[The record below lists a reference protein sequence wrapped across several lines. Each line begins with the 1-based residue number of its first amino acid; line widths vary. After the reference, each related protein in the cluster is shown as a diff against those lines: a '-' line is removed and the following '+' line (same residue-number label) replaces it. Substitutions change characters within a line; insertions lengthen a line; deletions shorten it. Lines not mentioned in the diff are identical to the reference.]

1 MSWLLRYRI
10 QLYIR
15 NSIWFVPALSIV
27 AGLVAVALLT
37 RYERVEGLEM
47 NVSRETARSIV
58 GTVAASMFSLVVLV
72 SSAVLV
78 AVQLASAQLTPRII
92 AMIYR
97 NPMRKFVLAA
107 FVFTFTFSVGLLVR
121 LESGVPLLTSYI
133 AAYGFLFNL
142 ALFLYFIDSMGKTLR
157 PSSALRAVALMERDV
172 IRTVYQ
178 RRLDEH
184 MSGPPTPVKNLG
196 TKPGRIVLNTVDGV
210 LLAFDMKG
218 LVSLAEQSNCLIE
231 LIPQVGDFVAAG
243 EPLFCIFQGG
253 EFMADDRLRNSV
265 AFGAERTVEQDPLF
279 AFRIMVDIASK
290 ALSPA
295 VNDPTTAVLAIDQI
309 HHLLRDV
316 GSRYLAQGWE
326 TDSTGQLRL
335 VYRTPSWD
343 SSVHL
348 AITEV
353 RQYGRDSMQV
363 MRRLR
368 AMLEN
373 LIETLPDLRRPL
385 LYRELNMLEGA
396 SKRAFP
402 EPEDQTF
409 AEIGDRQGIGGSR
422 VDLRTGEPYQSDGVS
437 PIPSGGSGAA

>member
-1 MSWLLRYRI
+1 MGWLLRYRI
-10 QLYIR
+10 KLYIR
-15 NSIWFVPALSIV
+15 NSIWFFPALSIV
-27 AGLVAVALLT
+27 AGLVTVALLT
-37 RYERVEGLEM
+37 RYERAQGWEM
-47 NVSRETARSIV
+47 KVSRETARAIM

-72 SSAVLV
+72 SSAILV

-97 NPMRKFVLAA
+97 NPVRKFVLAV

-121 LESGVPLLTSYI
+121 LEGGMPLLTSYI

-157 PSSALRAVALMERDV
+157 PSSALRTVAQLEREV

-178 RRLDEH
+178 RRLDKH
-184 MSGPPTPVKNLG
+184 MSGPPAPIRNLE

-243 EPLFCIFQGG
+243 DPLFRIFQGE

-265 AFGAERTVEQDPLF
+265 ALGAERAAEQDPLF
-279 AFRIMVDIASK
+279 AFRIIVDIASK

-316 GSRYLAQGWE
+316 GNRYLAQGWE
-326 TDSTGQLRL
+326 TDRTGQLRL

-343 SSVHL
+343 SFVHL

-363 MRRLR
+363 TRRLR

-373 LIETLPDLRRPL
+373 LIETLPDRRTPL
-385 LYRELNMLEGA
+385 LYRELNLLEGA
-396 SKRAFP
+396 AKRAFP
-402 EPEDQTF
+402 EPEDQTL
-409 AEIGDRQGIGGSR
+409 AEIGDSQGIGGSR
-422 VDLRTGEPYQSDGVS
+422 GDLRPGEPLQSDGVG
-437 PIPSGGSGAA
+437 PIPSRSSGAA